1 VRPFPAWL
9 PLDVQQALLDVI
21 NDLAAPVEKRRQE
34 QDMLGEGSGHQA
46 LLLIEEAKKQL
57 RIADCRLL
65 NVDWGPQSLN

>member
-21 NDLAAPVEKRRQE
+21 NDLAAPVEKRRQK

-46 LLLIEEAKKQL
+46 LLLIEEVL
-57 RIADCRLL
+57 GC
-65 NVDWGPQSLN
+65 